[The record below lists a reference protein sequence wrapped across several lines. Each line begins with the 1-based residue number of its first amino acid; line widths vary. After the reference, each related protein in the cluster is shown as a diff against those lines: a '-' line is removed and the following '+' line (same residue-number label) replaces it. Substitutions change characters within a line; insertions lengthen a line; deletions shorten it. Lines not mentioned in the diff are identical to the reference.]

1 MNQPPI
7 EHQKLLRDIDQML
20 AEAPDEASRNE
31 ILALRERLN
40 SPELRELARA
50 AAKKPEMTKGAL
62 VLEFHDPLLPTAVTA
77 SGCVIASA
85 VCLFAIV
92 STFGGKAAIL
102 GGSPTNLWLIAA
114 MAGAISVA
122 FTALSFSR
130 SFSVRCDTEGMV
142 SSVSGARWKLL
153 RVGALPWKDIRSLRR
168 SNRILEVH
176 AANGGVF
183 DVPMKVVNYPIL
195 ESHLEN
201 MVMLYGGR

>member
-7 EHQKLLRDIDQML
+7 EHQKLMRDIDQML
-20 AEAPDEASRNE
+20 AEAPDAASRDE

-50 AAKKPEMTKGAL
+50 AAKKPETAKGAL

-92 STFGGKAAIL
+92 STFGGKVAIL

-130 SFSVRCDTEGMV
+130 SFSVRCDTSGMV
-142 SSVSGARWKLL
+142 SSVSGARWKLA
-153 RVGALPWKDIRSLRR
+153 RVGAMPWKDIRSLRR

-176 AANGGVF
+176 TANGDVF
-183 DVPMKVVNYPIL
+183 DIPMKVVNYPIL
-195 ESHLEN
+195 ENHLEN
-201 MVMLYGGR
+201 MVMLYGGS